1 MISVICIFI
10 YMFITCYILG
20 FSVWRVMAGKH
31 LQEVKSIRT
40 TAGCV
45 YAGVVFVMVYA
56 QFCSLFFKVARSA
69 NLLLLLL
76 CLLCVVIWRKD
87 FREEG
92 KRLKNEISIG
102 RAVSMALLF
111 LLFAYGTSRGILHY
125 DTGLYHAQSIRWI
138 EEYGIVKG
146 LGNLHTRLA
155 YNSASFAFSALYSF
169 AFLGGQSFHCGAGFL
184 AFILAVTCISRFW
197 EKQGRYIRL
206 SDFARLTAGYYL
218 LNIFDE
224 MISPASD
231 YFMVLL
237 VFYLLIRWLE
247 LLEEEE
253 STEKTYFGYAMLS
266 VLGAAV
272 VTVKLSGAVILLLVI
287 MPALRMIQK
296 KAWGDIGKFLAA
308 GVITVAPFFA
318 RNVLLSGWLV
328 YPFTAIDLFRTPYKI
343 PKGVAEYDSRE
354 IKVWG
359 RGYSDVTRYT
369 DSITQWFPDWFLQL
383 DGTNKVFFFLAIAGM
398 VCFAV
403 LLIFT
408 ISRRKRENGPYLL
421 VLGTVSG
428 CFVFWMLTSPLI
440 RYGCIFL
447 WLTAVLNLGMIYIR
461 FLLPKDRGR
470 IALLLFLVIGCYK
483 IWNFVGENIR
493 SFTPQYFVA
502 QKDYEIFENIAY
514 EIHGYTF
521 YYPKEGDR
529 TGYEDF
535 PAAPQKASDSL
546 FLGEQIKDGFASQ
559 ENEAPE

>member
-1 MISVICIFI
+1 MISVICIFL

-20 FSVWRVMAGKH
+20 FSIWNVMAGKH
-31 LQEVKSIRT
+31 LQAEKTIRT
-40 TAGCV
+40 TAGCA
-45 YAGVVFVMVYA
+45 YTGIVFTMAYA
-56 QFCSLFFKVARSA
+56 QIFSLFYKVGLYA
-69 NLLLLLL
+69 NLGLIVL
-76 CLLCVVIWRKD
+76 CIISMFAWRKEFLD
-87 FREEG
+87 EG
-92 KRLKNEISIG
+92 KRLKNEFSIG
-102 RAVSMALLF
+102 RAVSIALLF

-125 DTGLYHAQSIRWI
+125 DTGLYHAQSIRWM

-155 YNSASFAFSALYSF
+155 YNSASFAFSALYSL

-184 AFILAVTCISRFW
+184 AFLLAAVCMNRFW
-197 EKQGRYIRL
+197 KNGRSGIQL
-206 SDFARLTAGYYL
+206 SDFARLTAVYYL
-218 LNIFDE
+218 FNIFDE

-237 VFYLLIRWLE
+237 VFYLIIRWLE
-247 LLEEEE
+247 LLEK
-253 STEKTYFGYAMLS
+253 EKSEDSYFGYAMLS
-266 VLGAAV
+266 VLGVAV
-272 VTVKLSGAVILLLVI
+272 VTVKLSGAVILLLAI

-296 KAWGDIGKFLAA
+296 KSWGDIGKFL
-308 GVITVAPFFA
+308 TVGIAVLVPFLI

-359 RGYSDVTRYT
+359 RGYSDVTKYSERM
-369 DSITQWFPDWFLQL
+369 SQWFPDWFQQL
-383 DGTNKVFFFLAIAGM
+383 DGTNKIFFLLAVFGIF
-398 VCFAV
+398 CFIGI
-403 LLIFT
+403 LIWT
-408 ISRRKRENGPYLL
+408 IWKKKKENVPYLL
-421 VLGTVSG
+421 VLFTVSG
-428 CFVFWMLTSPLI
+428 CFLFWMFTSPLI
-440 RYGCIFL
+440 RYGCVFL
-447 WLTAVLNLGMIYIR
+447 WLTAVLNLGMIYTRLIA
-461 FLLPKDRGR
+461 PKEKGR
-470 IALLLFLVIGCYK
+470 IAIVVFLVIGCYK

-493 SFTPQYFVA
+493 SFTPEYFLL
-502 QKDYEIFENIAY
+502 QKDYENFETIDY